1 MIEAASS
8 PSLTRR
14 RTVDWQDPG
23 AVRAAAQGLTGLE
36 IMHGIRDGTLP
47 PPPMARMLGI
57 DCIRAEPGEVVME
70 LDPQESLENTIGMM
84 HGAVAAA
91 LLDATMGCTL
101 HTLLPGAQAPVTVDL
116 TITYL
121 RPLTAGSGRVRA
133 SARVLNHGKRLAYV
147 EGEVR
152 DGAGNLAAHA
162 VGNFSVVSVS

>member
-1 MIEAASS
+1 
-8 PSLTRR
+8 
-14 RTVDWQDPG
+14 
-23 AVRAAAQGLTGLE
+23 
-36 IMHGIRDGTLP
+36 
-47 PPPMARMLGI
+47 
-57 DCIRAEPGEVVME
+57 
-70 LDPQESLENTIGMM
+70 
-84 HGAVAAA
+84 
-91 LLDATMGCTL
+91 MGCTL